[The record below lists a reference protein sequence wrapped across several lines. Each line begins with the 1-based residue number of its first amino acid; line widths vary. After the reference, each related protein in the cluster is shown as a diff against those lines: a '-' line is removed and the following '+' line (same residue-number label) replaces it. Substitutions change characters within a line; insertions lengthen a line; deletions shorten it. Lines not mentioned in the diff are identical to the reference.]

1 VCAECPA
8 RLARDLEAGFP
19 DLVAHHQDL
28 VYGMALRMT
37 GRPADAEDLA
47 QEAFLRAYRALR
59 RYAPERTA
67 GLLTRGW
74 LAAIVANLGRDRARR
89 RRPPPAALDG
99 LADQVTDASP
109 RPDELV
115 TRREAAGAWAAR
127 LAALPEAQRRAV
139 ELRHIEG
146 LTYPELALAL
156 GRPLGTVKSDVH
168 RGVRAL
174 REAWVRE
181 ERAGASRRLSEVNA

>member
-19 DLVAHHQDL
+19 DLVAHHQHL

-47 QEAFLRAYRALR
+47 QETFLRAYRALR
-59 RYAPERTA
+59 RYAPERIA

-74 LAAIVANLGRDRARR
+74 LAAIVANLGRDQARR
-89 RRPPPAALDG
+89 RRPPTATLDG
-99 LADQVTDASP
+99 VADHVTDATP
-109 RPDELV
+109 GPDELV
-115 TRREAAGAWAAR
+115 ARREAARTWQTR
-127 LAALPEAQRRAV
+127 LAALTATQRQAV

-146 LTYPELALAL
+146 LTYPELAVAL
-156 GRPLGTVKSDVH
+156 GRPVGTVKSDVH

-174 REAWVRE
+174 RQAWARE
-181 ERAGASRRLSEVNA
+181 EQARASRRHSEVKA

>member
-1 VCAECPA
+1 MCATCPA
-8 RLARDLEAGFP
+8 RLARDLEKGFP

-28 VYGMALRMT
+28 VYGIALRMT

-59 RYAPERTA
+59 RYPPERIA

-89 RRPPPAALDG
+89 HRPPTADLDG
-99 LADQVTDASP
+99 LADEVTDASP
-109 RPDELV
+109 SLEELV
-115 TRREAAGAWAAR
+115 TRHEAARAWRAR
-127 LAALPEAQRRAV
+127 LAALPAAQRRAV
-139 ELRHIEG
+139 ELRHVEG

-174 REAWVRE
+174 REAWARE
-181 ERAGASRRLSEVNA
+181 ERAATPRHDEVKA